1 MPISIS
7 AAQNKALQSGFL
19 DNIGGNEIP
28 MKVTENILEQIGVFF
43 IENLG
48 KRANQKRVVASG
60 KLISE
65 TTYRI
70 INNDTLQ
77 IIMPDYFDYPNEGV
91 KGVKSSTN
99 APGSPYQF
107 KNYGMN
113 AAGRKSIKQYIQS
126 GKAKV
131 SVVRKTKDKAL
142 GIGLE
147 KKRLSIADAQ
157 TNKLIYLIKRQGI
170 KRTEYFNLALNDTLK
185 DVEGVIGEAVA
196 NDIVISLNKLNVN
209 RN

>member
-19 DNIGGNEIP
+19 DNIGSNEIP

-43 IENLG
+43 IDNLG
-48 KRANQKRVVASG
+48 KRANQKQVVASG

-65 TTYRI
+65 TTFRI

-131 SVVRKTKDKAL
+131 SVVRKTKDRAL

-157 TNKLIYLIKRQGI
+157 TNKLIFLIKRQGI

-185 DVEGVIGEAVA
+185 DVEGVLGEAVA